1 MCLIY
6 VTCMYLYVVQCVR
19 ACVVRVCVRV
29 SVYYDTL
36 VSSLLFSHSR
46 SYSLAFFCSLA
57 RFRSFSFTHTYT
69 HTLSLSLFS
78 YIFFLSFFIF
88 TLFHSCSFFRVPF
101 APCHIH
107 APTRSFRP
115 PFSPSLSYF
124 ITFRVRF
131 PLPFYLD
138 VPIYSHVSIELA
150 FE

>member
-69 HTLSLSLFS
+69 HTHSLSLLLH
-78 YIFFLSFFIF
+78 ILPLFLYFHTISFL
-88 TLFHSCSFFRVPF
+88 LFLSCSFRTLSHTRAHTFFPPAFLSLPVLLYNISRTFSSSVLSRCADIF
-101 APCHIH
+101 ACV
-107 APTRSFRP
+107 
-115 PFSPSLSYF
+115 Y
-124 ITFRVRF
+124 
-131 PLPFYLD
+131 
-138 VPIYSHVSIELA
+138 
-150 FE
+150 